1 MKLGIVGLP
10 NVGKSTLF
18 NAITNAGAESA
29 SVDLPWAAPLA
40 HDALSGQ
47 SFLAEGGRLH
57 ITLAPYDALLLTE

>member
-1 MKLGIVGLP
+1 MLCFARRAGEEVSLCA
-10 NVGKSTLF
+10 V
-18 NAITNAGAESA
+18 NAGAESA
-29 SVDLPWAAPLA
+29 PVDLPWAAPLA